1 MHPRFPGMNPWLEH
15 PAIWLNVHNS
25 LITAIR
31 DDLAAK
37 VAPKYYIGVEESTYL
52 SVPDGSFLGRP
63 DLVIA
68 RTRSRTR
75 TRLPQSAQ
83 PAPELELDP
92 DPEGGVGVMRLD
104 VDVPSPERVTQWYLA
119 IRTARTGKVVTV
131 IEILSP
137 ANKAAGPGRN
147 KYLRKRNRIL
157 ESNTSLVEIDLL
169 RGGRPMPVHA
179 REEVHGAY
187 RILISRGRARP
198 RAELYAFG
206 VRLPIPTIAIP
217 LLPKDPEPPLP
228 LNDVLHALCERARFD
243 LVTDYSRPP
252 VPPLEEKDFA
262 WARAILSTQADA
274 M

>member
-1 MHPRFPGMNPWLEH
+1 MRPHFPGMDPWIEH
-15 PAIWLNVHNS
+15 PSIWLDVHNR
-25 LITAIR
+25 LVTAIA
-31 DDLAAK
+31 DDLAPK
-37 VAPKYYIGVEESTYL
+37 LAPRYYVGVEQSTYL
-52 SVPDGSFLGRP
+52 SVPEDSFLGRP

-75 TRLPQSAQ
+75 LPQSAQ
-83 PAPELELDP
+83 PEPELEA

-104 VDVPSPERVTQWYLA
+104 VDVPSPERVNQWYLA

-137 ANKAAGPGRN
+137 ANKAAGPGRK

-169 RGGRPMPVHA
+169 RSGRPMPVHA

-198 RAELYAFG
+198 RAELLAFG
-206 VRLPIPTIAIP
+206 LRRPIPTIAIP
-217 LLPKDPEPPLP
+217 LLPKDPEPTLP
-228 LNDVLHALCERARFD
+228 LNDVLHTLCERARFD

-252 VPPLEEKDFA
+252 VPPLEEKDLA
-262 WARAILSTQADA
+262 WARSILSAQADA
-274 M
+274 V